1 MHEQVAAMN
10 ANRRDTTDFSAAEPD
25 DSGPQERAE
34 RPRVKFTYPGGSRPL
49 EGYTIKRGIG
59 HGGFGEIY
67 YALSDAGK
75 EVALKLIRRN
85 LDIELRGIRHC
96 LNLKHPNLLALY
108 DIRQDG
114 QGDTWV
120 VMEYVSGGSLADAMA
135 PSPDGMPVDQVLTW
149 FRGIAA
155 GVAHLHDRGIVH
167 RDLKPGNIFC
177 EEGLVKVG
185 DYGLSKFISCSRRS
199 GQTESVGTVHYMAP
213 EVANG
218 RYGKEIDVYALGIIL
233 YEMLTGRV
241 PFEGESVGEVLMKH
255 LTARPDVSMLGEP
268 YLSVVSRALEKDPAK
283 RYSSVTDML
292 AALPDSGEVALGSD
306 RLPSGA
312 YGAAAAAAH
321 NLPETQ
327 TIPKAEVVD
336 EEPILKAVREG
347 FAKLQ
352 ASWDRANLTTPVKVI
367 ILVAVI
373 FVLINTIGF
382 LAPAAVFLAV
392 MYGVYRLV
400 RALVLTGKPREPQ
413 VVRPVPSRR
422 PISQAGPP
430 RAEPPRHRPIHVRT
444 RPGHR
449 PRPSRR
455 EEAAMALVVKPPLER
470 LTEMV
475 GSLLF
480 GALVA
485 MAMCVVMVLLN
496 SLMADNTSRTAE
508 HLRYAQYGWLVLVS
522 IAGTWAVMI
531 PSKFWEGTRGEA
543 TLRRF
548 VMMVIGLG
556 MGALAFGT
564 AAMLNVDLSSGPD
577 YGNEFV
583 LSPNHSWPSSF
594 YNEYGQPQEMA
605 FLACFGTLFLL
616 MRWWR
621 QADPLRSSRLSL
633 WSIFVSVLVAA
644 VVAGLWSFQQA
655 SWLVMFAG
663 ATSAS
668 VQLASPWVSP
678 RERGRRKKI

>member
-1 MHEQVAAMN
+1 MHEQVVAMN
-10 ANRRDTTDFSAAEPD
+10 PNGRDAPD
-25 DSGPQERAE
+25 SSPGELEDSGSQDRAE
-34 RPRVKFTYPGGSRPL
+34 RPTAKFTYPGGSRPL

-96 LNLKHPNLLALY
+96 LNLKHPNLLSLY

-120 VMEYVSGGSLADAMA
+120 VMEYVSGGSLADALA
-135 PSPDGMPVDQVLTW
+135 SYPHGMPADQALAW
-149 FRGIAA
+149 FRGTAV

-218 RYGKEIDVYALGIIL
+218 RYGKEIDVYALGVIL

-255 LTARPDVSMLGEP
+255 LTAKPDVAMLPEP
-268 YLSVVSRALEKDPAK
+268 YRSVVARALEKDPAK
-283 RYSSVTDML
+283 RFSSVPEML
-292 AALPDSGEVALGSD
+292 AALPAVAEGPPGSE

-312 YGAAAAAAH
+312 YGTAAAGARR
-321 NLPETQ
+321 LPETRA
-327 TIPKAEVVD
+327 IPKAEVVD
-336 EEPILKAVREG
+336 EEPILKAVRENYSK
-347 FAKLQ
+347 ARAAWSQ
-352 ASWDRANLTTPVKVI
+352 ANLNTPVKVI
-367 ILVAVI
+367 IL
-373 FVLINTIGF
+373 
-382 LAPAAVFLAV
+382 LAV
-392 MYGVYRLV
+392 VFALVVNAQLLVPLAVLLAVVYIVYRVVRSMVISGQSRRSGAAAPV
-400 RALVLTGKPREPQ
+400 RAERPTPQPPPPLPAPLPRGTGHVPNH
-413 VVRPVPSRR
+413 PVHRFRR
-422 PISQAGPP
+422 RS
-430 RAEPPRHRPIHVRT
+430 
-444 RPGHR
+444 
-449 PRPSRR
+449 R
-455 EEAAMALVVKPPLER
+455 EEAVAALVVKSPRER
-470 LTEMV
+470 FTDLV
-475 GSLLF
+475 GSLVA

-485 MAMCVVMVLLN
+485 MAMCVVMVLVN
-496 SLMADNTSRTAE
+496 SLMNHNSSQVAE
-508 HLRYAQYGWLVLVS
+508 YQQYAQYGWLVLVS

-548 VMMVIGLG
+548 TMMVIGLILG
-556 MGALAFGT
+556 LAAFG
-564 AAMLNVDLSSGPD
+564 AAEMLSVNLSIGPD
-577 YGNEFV
+577 YGIESMSSHNK
-583 LSPNHSWPSSF
+583 WPFTF
-594 YNEYGQPQEMA
+594 YDAYGRPREMA

-616 MRWWR
+616 LRWWR

-633 WSIFVSVLVAA
+633 WSLFVSVVGAALVASFW
-644 VVAGLWSFQQA
+644 GFQQA
-655 SWLVMFAG
+655 SWLVMVAG
-663 ATSAS
+663 AMSAS
-668 VQLASPWVSP
+668 IQLASPWMHP
-678 RERGRRKKI
+678 RERARRKNV